1 MKTNNRRDF
10 LKKSIMGLS
19 GTALLA
25 SGTSLDASGKA
36 IDNTP
41 AALPT
46 RPLGKTGV
54 HTPLI
59 SMGTSGVT
67 SPGLVKAA
75 YEAGV
80 KLFFSANYY
89 GRGNNEILVGEGL
102 KGLPR
107 ESFLVGTAAIPN
119 EMNKGAGTLNSD
131 FTAEKY
137 MKSAEA
143 SLKRFGLETI
153 DFVLLPFAS
162 KKETILNEDVL
173 KTFEQLKKQGEVKYV
188 GIASHSGTVEALN
201 AAAESGVYDVAMIGY
216 NYKTQNLEE
225 LNTAIHRAAKAGMG
239 IVAMK
244 TTAGAARSKT
254 GPSINTDAALK
265 WVLQN
270 ENISSIVSGMTSVE
284 LVQKNL
290 KMIQNL
296 KMSEQEMKELGMTS
310 GYDAQGLYCQQC
322 QQCVPQCPHH
332 LDIPTIMRSYMYAY
346 GYKNLEQA
354 WHTLA
359 EVDLSN
365 NPCHL
370 CDVCNVNCASRFDV
384 RNKVMDIARLK
395 DVPIDLLS
403 V

>member
-80 KLFFSANYY
+80 KMFFSANYY

-107 ESFLVGTAAIPN
+107 DSFLVGTAAIPN

-173 KTFEQLKKQGEVKYV
+173 KTFGQLKKQGKVKYV
-188 GIASHSGTVEALN
+188 GIASHGGTVEALN

-225 LNTAIHRAAKAGMG
+225 LNTAINRAAKAGMG

-254 GPSINTDAALK
+254 GPGINTDAALK

-296 KMSEQEMKELGMTS
+296 KMSGQEMKDLGMTS
-310 GYDAQGLYCQQC
+310 GYDAYGLYCQQC
-322 QQCVPQCPHH
+322 QQCVPQCTHH
-332 LDIPTIMRSYMYAY
+332 FDIPTIMRSYMYAY

-359 EVDLSN
+359 EVDLTD
-365 NPCHL
+365 NPCHR

>member
-25 SGTSLDASGKA
+25 SGASLDASGKA
-36 IDNTP
+36 IENTS
-41 AALPT
+41 AKLPT
-46 RPLGKTGV
+46 RPLGKTGI

-59 SMGTSGVT
+59 SMGASGIT

-75 YEAGV
+75 YESGV

-107 ESFLVGTAAIPN
+107 DSFLVGTAAIPDD
-119 EMNKGAGTLNSD
+119 MNKSAGTLMSG

-137 MKSAEA
+137 MKTAEA

-162 KKETILNEDVL
+162 KKETIQNEAVL
-173 KTFEQLKKQGEVKYV
+173 KTFEQLKKQGKVKYV
-188 GIASHSGTVEALN
+188 GIASHGGTVEALN
-201 AAAESGVYDVAMIGY
+201 AAAETGVYDVAMIGY

-225 LNTAIHRAAKAGMG
+225 LNTAINHSAKAGMG

-244 TTAGAARSKT
+244 TTAGAARSKS

-296 KMSEQEMKELGMTS
+296 KMTEQELKELGMTS
-310 GYDAQGLYCQQC
+310 DNGLGLYCQQC

-403 V
+403 T